1 MGHALKAALVVML
14 VIIGFAPVVV
24 MAQEPNQNPD
34 ANQNQGQVGGV
45 SIDASGSNEVYT
57 SDAGQSG
64 QTTISTGPGAMSANT
79 ADGLGNREERRA
91 ARRAAREAGA
101 AAATDIAPIAAEPVA
116 AESAPVAAPEPVAEA
131 AAAPVA
137 AAPVVALPNTGTGVA
152 SQGSVALALLLAGLA
167 AVGAFMTFRRIR
179 PA

>member
-1 MGHALKAALVVML
+1 MGHALKTAFIVAALIVTGL
-14 VIIGFAPVVV
+14 APVLVT
-24 MAQEPNQNPD
+24 AQEPNQDPNQ
-34 ANQNQGQVGGV
+34 NQNQGQVGGV

-64 QTTISTGPGAMSANT
+64 QTTINTGPGAMSANT
-79 ADGLGNREERRA
+79 ADGQGNREERRA

-101 AAATDIAPIAAEPVA
+101 AAAEAAPIAVEPVA
-116 AESAPVAAPEPVAEA
+116 AEPAPAAAPEPVAEA
-131 AAAPVA
+131 PAAA

-152 SQGSVALALLLAGLA
+152 SQSSVALALLLAGLA
-167 AVGAFMTFRRIR
+167 AVGAFVTFRRVR